1 VDVTPATVARLI
13 ADYNQLHFTI
23 EEITLVTSRHLSGG
37 ALNADTSATTS
48 ALEPPRLRATVYTG
62 RWPKLPDGGT
72 FSPTTAT
79 LVTGPTEAVLID
91 AQYLKADVQDLG
103 DLIERTGKQLTTI
116 FVTHGHAD
124 HYLGFVPL
132 LERFPGARCVA
143 PPGVIEYMDQHMDK
157 QNRDWAYMFGDA
169 TVQGGPL
176 PDPLEGSTLHVDGSP
191 LNVIEVEQADIAPTA
206 IVHVPELDL
215 VAAGDAVYNEIHM
228 MLGLSTP
235 EQWQDW
241 IATIDLVE
249 RLRPRRIV
257 AGHCRPD
264 SDDHATASMLHQS
277 RTYIQDFAAA
287 YETAEDAED
296 LIAKMTAKYPH
307 HGNLWTLQFSSQ
319 AAVRRR
325 DRARTA
331 GAQIG

>member
-1 VDVTPATVARLI
+1 M
-13 ADYNQLHFTI
+13 
-23 EEITLVTSRHLSGG
+23 
-37 ALNADTSATTS
+37 NADEPATTS

-62 RWPKLPDGGT
+62 RWPQLPDGGT
-72 FSPTTAT
+72 FSPTTST

-103 DLIERTGKQLTTI
+103 DLIERTGKQLTTV

-132 LERFPGARCVA
+132 LARFPGARCVA
-143 PPGVIEYMDQHMDK
+143 LPGVIEYMDQHMDR
-157 QNRDWAYMFGDA
+157 QNEQWTYMFGDA

-191 LNVIEVEQADIAPTA
+191 LNVIEVEQADISPTT

-235 EQWQDW
+235 QQWQDW

-249 RLRPRRIV
+249 GLRPRRIV

-264 SDDHATASMLHQS
+264 SDDHAATSMLHQS
-277 RTYIQDFAAA
+277 RTYVQDFATA
-287 YETAEDAED
+287 YVTADDADE
-296 LIAKMTAKYPH
+296 LIAEMTAKYPH
-307 HGNLWTLQFSSQ
+307 HGNLWTLQFSAQ

-325 DRARTA
+325 DRARNT